1 MKNMSVYSCIYIA
14 VVSSVA
20 KNESIIRHFI
30 ELDAVGVEVTD
41 ACLLKKAKQ
50 CLAGI
55 HDTFI

>member
-1 MKNMSVYSCIYIA
+1 MSVYSCIYIA